1 MGGHVHGAMYRA
13 PNTHFSLNDDEQQR
27 PDLALTND
35 RTATFERHQAARVHE
50 TIKHRVVDGAEQ
62 MPLSQS
68 LPGLFHFIIQHHR
81 GLAGPASFRPML
93 EKQGENRKT
102 SGKDFNQVHC
112 CQEKN
117 KLPRKK

>member
-1 MGGHVHGAMYRA
+1 MFLYKSINTPSYTTSTTNMY
-13 PNTHFSLNDDEQQR
+13 NKDFTY
-27 PDLALTND
+27 
-35 RTATFERHQAARVHE
+35 HE

-93 EKQGENRKT
+93 EKQGKNRKT
-102 SGKDFNQVHC
+102 SKMFQSGSLLSGK
-112 CQEKN
+112 K
-117 KLPRKK
+117 

>member
-1 MGGHVHGAMYRA
+1 MY
-13 PNTHFSLNDDEQQR
+13 NKDFTY
-27 PDLALTND
+27 
-35 RTATFERHQAARVHE
+35 HE

-93 EKQGENRKT
+93 EKQGKNRKK

-117 KLPRKK
+117 NCQGKNKCLSRKK